1 MQDTSSSEIFALKK
15 IRCPFGAESVAQA
28 MKEVDAYK
36 LFSNAPGI
44 IHSIDYAI
52 ATERGGGE
60 DTKTV
65 YVLLPY
71 YRRGNLQDLINANLV
86 NHTSFPEKKLM
97 VLFAGMCRA
106 LREMHVYKGNRGGE
120 RMEMRVNGVDENVV
134 ASNNK
139 GKGRER
145 SRPRQES
152 GADEDDETEQQRP
165 LMTGDEGVP
174 TGEVRNYAHR
184 DIKPGR
190 SSVFSRQCTTDRL
203 EDRLA
208 DGSQAIS

>member
-1 MQDTSSSEIFALKK
+1 
-15 IRCPFGAESVAQA
+15 

-36 LFSNAPGI
+36 LFANAPGI

-86 NHTSFPEKKLM
+86 NHTTFPEKKLM

-134 ASNNK
+134 AANNSSSSNNKK

-145 SRPRQES
+145 NRPRQES

-165 LMTGDEGVP
+165 LMMGEEGVP

-184 DIKPGR
+184 DIKPGK
-190 SSVFSRQCTTDRL
+190 SL
-203 EDRLA
+203 EIVPRK
-208 DGSQAIS
+208 